1 MRYHDAEIIALVLRL
16 KKEVVSTGELGQ
28 MLGIS
33 QQSVSRKLR
42 DIESKGLV
50 KRELCRDGQRII
62 VLDKGFSLVRTAL
75 NELSEAVSISKKP
88 VKFRGFVVSGSGE
101 GAYYLGLDEYFVQL
115 RDKLGFLPFKGT
127 LNLEIMDEHNLG
139 KKEEF
144 TGSVPIIINGFSDS
158 GRSFGD
164 IMCFRCRIG
173 GTEGALLVPKRTHH
187 DERIVEIMAP
197 VNLREA
203 MNLGDGDEVEV
214 TSH

>member
-16 KKEVVSTGELGQ
+16 KKDVVSTGELGQ

-42 DIESKGLV
+42 DIENRGLV
-50 KRELCRDGQRII
+50 KRELCSDGQRIV
-62 VLDKGFSLVRTAL
+62 VLDKGFSLVRTVL
-75 NELSEAVSISKKP
+75 NELTEAVSSAKKP
-88 VKFRGFVVSGSGE
+88 VTFRGFVVSGSGE
-101 GAYYLGLDEYFVQL
+101 GSYYLGQAQYYTQL
-115 RDKLGFLPFKGT
+115 NDKLGFSPFKGT
-127 LNLEIMDEHNLG
+127 LNLEIRDEHNLG

-173 GTEGALLVPKRTHH
+173 GIEGALLVPKRTHH
-187 DERIVEIMAP
+187 DERIVEIVAP
-197 VNLREA
+197 VNLRET
-203 MNLGDGDEVEV
+203 MNLDDGDEVEV
-214 TSH
+214 TSY